1 MDFACST
8 GSATNLLCN
17 AGTPYSLQKVSESHQ
32 ELKQWKAQINKR
44 HLLVRR
50 PAISDIDGAF
60 RSGGSLGDDSS
71 LLEEGRQSGREASS
85 SSQLHEE
92 AAPPSVSWRKAF
104 MYTAVTTAANAETC
118 SEEFSDLTLCLPDAE
133 DQCRHRRMFSDAD
146 LARGRDG
153 EEAGRDGAGDEA
165 GAADAGEHA
174 EGRRAPRLR
183 HPVCLQQARKC
194 SVRFIA
200 SVR

>member
-8 GSATNLLCN
+8 GSATNL
-17 AGTPYSLQKVSESHQ
+17 
-32 ELKQWKAQINKR
+32 AQINKR

-183 HPVCLQQARKC
+183 HPVSLQQARKC

>member
-1 MDFACST
+1 
-8 GSATNLLCN
+8 
-17 AGTPYSLQKVSESHQ
+17 
-32 ELKQWKAQINKR
+32 
-44 HLLVRR
+44 
-50 PAISDIDGAF
+50 
-60 RSGGSLGDDSS
+60 
-71 LLEEGRQSGREASS
+71 
-85 SSQLHEE
+85 
-92 AAPPSVSWRKAF
+92 
-104 MYTAVTTAANAETC
+104 
-118 SEEFSDLTLCLPDAE
+118 
-133 DQCRHRRMFSDAD
+133 MFSDAD